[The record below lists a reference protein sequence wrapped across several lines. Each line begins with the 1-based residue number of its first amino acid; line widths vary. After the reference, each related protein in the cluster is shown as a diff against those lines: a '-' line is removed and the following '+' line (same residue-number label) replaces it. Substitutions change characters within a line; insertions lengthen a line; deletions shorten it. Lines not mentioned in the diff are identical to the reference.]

1 MAVGDPPDQA
11 ARLER
16 ELAAARRTIDVLMDR
31 VEQPALSAG
40 ADRFVLLK
48 TIAGLQD
55 EVRQASR
62 RSERSAAHYRALYEQ
77 SPDAVL
83 TIGPDGRLS
92 DCNRTA
98 EQLFGRPRE
107 VMRGANLSA
116 LLEPSS
122 GAALTTLLW
131 SGFAGVGESDVA
143 LPDGRRLSFSV
154 ARLEDVGWLMV
165 LRDVTRHHEL
175 DQELMKS
182 RRLASVGRL
191 AASVAHEIN
200 APLSL
205 LHGRLQLLSAGATV
219 DPNLERQLLVAHE
232 QVARIE
238 GLVRNLQTFAV
249 HRLPEREWVTL
260 QSIFDG
266 ARAAVPGR
274 ARRLRLIEDIEP
286 ADLRVRADP
295 GLVQQM
301 VVNLLRQAAD
311 DCPPGGELVLRAR
324 PIESGVRV
332 TVSGESLGLPDE
344 LLEMLRSPY
353 SGRHMDPAL
362 GLHLAIAWAIAQ
374 DHDGWMTA
382 ENQPSGGA
390 AFHVTLP
397 DFAPTVAP
405 QASDRSLRVL
415 VVDDDQLL
423 CETITWML
431 VQDGHRIASALSA
444 EEALDRL
451 GREPFD
457 VVVTDYLL
465 PGMSGEA
472 LIEVIA
478 RRWPKLAR
486 RTLLT
491 SGLLHTP
498 ARGGAYLQKPFT
510 QAQLVAIVR
519 NLAAQGGQLGDS
531 T

>member
-1 MAVGDPPDQA
+1 MAEADLT
-11 ARLER
+11 ARVAQLQR

-83 TIGPDGRLS
+83 TIGPDGRIS

-98 EQLFGRPRE
+98 ERLFGRSRG
-107 VMRGANLSA
+107 VMRGAALST
-116 LLEPSS
+116 LLDPAS

-131 SGFAGVGESDVA
+131 SGFSGVGESDVA
-143 LPDGRRLSFSV
+143 LPDRRRLSFSV
-154 ARLEDVGWLMV
+154 ARIEDVGWLLV

-200 APLSL
+200 APLSV
-205 LHGRLQLLSAGATV
+205 LHGRLQILSAGEAV
-219 DPNLERQLLVAHE
+219 DPNLERQLTVARD
-232 QVARIE
+232 QVSRIE

-249 HRLPEREWVTL
+249 HRQPERAWVPL
-260 QSIFDG
+260 KSIFD
-266 ARAAVPGR
+266 AAQASVPGR
-274 ARRLRLIEDIEP
+274 ARRLRLTQDIAP
-286 ADLRVRADP
+286 PDLQVRADP
-295 GLVQQM
+295 ALMQQM

-311 DCPPGGELVLRAR
+311 GCPPGGELVVGAR
-324 PIESGVRV
+324 PSDSGVRV
-332 TVSGESLGLPDE
+332 TVSGESWGLSDE
-344 LLEMLRSPY
+344 LLEVLRSPY

-382 ENQPSGGA
+382 ENQPGGGA

-397 DFAPTVAP
+397 DIATTAPAG
-405 QASDRSLRVL
+405 ASDRSLRIL

-423 CETITWML
+423 CETVTWML
-431 VQDGHRIASALSA
+431 VQDGHRIQAALSA

-451 GREPFD
+451 GREPYD
-457 VVVTDYLL
+457 VVVADYLL
-465 PGMSGEA
+465 PGMSGEQ

-478 RRWPKLAR
+478 RRWPSLAG

-498 ARGGAYLQKPFT
+498 KRGGAYLQKPFT
-510 QAQLVAIVR
+510 QAQLVGVVR
-519 NLAAQGGQLGDS
+519 SLAAQVDA